1 MRRERCVERES
12 RIEEREREGEIFKER
27 GGTVRRWWRSPEEWR
42 RKEKK
47 RKKRKKKKKNYLIII
62 ILASNLT
69 SSEQCLKITENRK
82 YYLET

>member
-1 MRRERCVERES
+1 MDLRGERDRFCELER
-12 RIEEREREGEIFKER
+12 GKEIFKER

-42 RKEKK
+42 REEKK
-47 RKKRKKKKKNYLIII
+47 RKKRKKKKNYLIII

-69 SSEQCLKITENRK
+69 SPEQCLKITENRK